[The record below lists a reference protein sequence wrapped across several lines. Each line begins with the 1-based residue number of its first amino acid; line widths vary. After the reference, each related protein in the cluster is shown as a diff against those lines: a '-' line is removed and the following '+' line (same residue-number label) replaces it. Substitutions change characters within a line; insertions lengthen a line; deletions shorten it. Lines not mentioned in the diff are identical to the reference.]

1 MTATVPRADRPER
14 PRLDHV
20 DGMRAIAALI
30 VYVNHAYGQVF
41 GGAGP
46 RPDGPLVV
54 AWWSLTAGH
63 LAVTVFI
70 VISGFCL
77 MLPVLEYGGT
87 LRGGVKEFFK
97 RRARRILPPYYAAVA
112 LCLLLIATVI
122 GERTGTLWDV
132 PLRLNSTSILVHLVL
147 LQDFFATSHINYVFW
162 SIAVEWHIYI
172 LMPLMVWG
180 WRRFGAWPVVLGAL
194 AVGYGL
200 REGFVETRVARAHPH
215 FIGMFALGML
225 AAQVTRSH
233 GELATKLRER
243 LPWTVLAGLCLVAAS
258 LLAYFKLWTFIDVP
272 VALMGVCMLVGS
284 SRSEGSAL
292 KSVLSWH
299 PLVFLGTFSYS
310 LYLIHAPF
318 LQVFWQYA
326 LEPFGVSPEFR
337 FHFLMTVGLVV
348 ILGLS
353 YLFFLVFEAPFMRA
367 ARKARPADAAAAP
380 AP

>member
-1 MTATVPRADRPER
+1 MTSAVMPGAKAER

-30 VYVNHAYGQVF
+30 VYVNHAYGQVW
-41 GGAGP
+41 GAAGP

-77 MLPVLEYGGT
+77 MLPVLEHGGK
-87 LRGGVKEFFK
+87 LRGGIKQFFV

-122 GERTGTLWDV
+122 GEKTGTLWDV
-132 PLRLNSTSILVHLVL
+132 PLRLDSRSILVHLVL

-172 LMPLMVWG
+172 LMPLMVWC
-180 WRRFGAWPVVLGAL
+180 WHRFGALPAVLGAL
-194 AVGYGL
+194 AFGYGL
-200 REGFVETRVARAHPH
+200 REVFWDTRIARAHPH
-215 FIGMFALGML
+215 FVGMFALGML
-225 AAQVTRSH
+225 AAQLARSNAT
-233 GELATKLRER
+233 LATKLRER
-243 LPWTVLAGLCLVAAS
+243 VPWTAFAGLFLLVASQMAYS
-258 LLAYFKLWTFIDVP
+258 KFWAYVDIPVGLLAVS
-272 VALMGVCMLVGS
+272 MLLAS
-284 SRSEGSAL
+284 SRPRGVL
-292 KSVLSWH
+292 KSMLSWR

-318 LQVFWQYA
+318 LQVLWQYA
-326 LEPFGVSPEFR
+326 LEPFGVALESR
-337 FHFLMTVGLVV
+337 FAFLMTIGLVL
-348 ILGLS
+348 ILVAS
-353 YLFFLVFEAPFMRA
+353 YLFFLAFEAPFLRA
-367 ARKARPADAAAAP
+367 ARKAPPADTAP
-380 AP
+380 APVP